1 MRQPKPRGA
10 QRATSQMGYSTFH
23 AMFMTI
29 RFSVNKF
36 HIINF
41 GDMRVKIRGADQ
53 EQSAS
58 LAEDRSLRR
67 KAGATRTQECL
78 DLYQQKTYTVA
89 IKVNERKLCLC
100 LRQQIN
106 YHIPI

>member
-1 MRQPKPRGA
+1 
-10 QRATSQMGYSTFH
+10 MGYSIFH
-23 AMFMTI
+23 EMFITI
-29 RFSVNKF
+29 CRLVNKF
-36 HIINF
+36 HLINF

-67 KAGATRTQECL
+67 KAGATRMQECL
-78 DLYQQKTYTVA
+78 DFCQQKTYTVA